1 MAPMRRRKVARN
13 SPKKRQ
19 SRDLCCKAAA
29 SGSLPSASITTRNE
43 FMSVVAKLGFGQK
56 DIEDLEAVFDSLPP
70 YEAGKTKVSSSA
82 P

>member
-1 MAPMRRRKVARN
+1 
-13 SPKKRQ
+13 
-19 SRDLCCKAAA
+19 
-29 SGSLPSASITTRNE
+29 
-43 FMSVVAKLGFGQK
+43 MSVVAKLGFGQK